1 MYLTV
6 QFAFL
11 TQKGGVEPQTETVW
25 RQADNYNVPRMIF
38 VNKMDI
44 MGADFE
50 QSMKSIVE
58 RLGCNPVAVT
68 LPIGAEND
76 FIGIIDLME
85 MKAYIYKDKQGTEI
99 AVEDIPADMAD
110 KARIIEINYD

>member
-1 MYLTV
+1 
-6 QFAFL
+6 
-11 TQKGGVEPQTETVW
+11 
-25 RQADNYNVPRMIF
+25 
-38 VNKMDI
+38 MDI

-76 FIGIIDLME
+76 FKGIIDLMK
-85 MKAYIYKDKQGTEI
+85 MKAYIYENDTGTEI
-99 AVEDIPADMAD
+99 
-110 KARIIEINYD
+110 R